1 LGTIDLP
8 FRRGG
13 VLECRAIVPNGS
25 PTTHKRRRL
34 TAVRLF
40 YLSVRG
46 VSGSDRLGTIDLPF
60 RRGGVLECRA
70 IVPNGSTRRASGGVL
85 RLFGCFILLSAG
97 FSGSDRLGTIDL
109 PFRRGGV
116 LVCRAIVPNG
126 STRRASGGVLRLFGC
141 FILPSAVVS
150 GSDRLGTIDL
160 PSTICTR
167 RTKSRCWA
175 LSPGGADRPEAYPTG
190 NEKSE
195 AYSTVNENRQADVE
209 LDRLILQEG

>member
-1 LGTIDLP
+1 MAP
-8 FRRGG
+8 
-13 VLECRAIVPNGS
+13 
-25 PTTHKRRRL
+25 RRR
-34 TAVRLF
+34 T
-40 YLSVRG
+40 
-46 VSGSDRLGTIDLPF
+46 
-60 RRGGVLECRA
+60 
-70 IVPNGSTRRASGGVL
+70 SGGVL

-160 PSTICTR
+160 PFRRGGVLECRAIVPNGSPTTHKRRRLTAVRLFYLSVCGVSGSDRLGTIDLPSTICTR